1 MVLASTGNSL
11 SLRSKIEQLSLSL
24 QCCCIASMPAQARM
38 IHVHVFI
45 FGFAQKSKFLRYLL
59 AT

>member
-24 QCCCIASMPAQARM
+24 QCCCIVSMPAQARM
-38 IHVHVFI
+38 LHVQI
-45 FGFAQKSKFLRYLL
+45 FL
-59 AT
+59 ALPKRANSY

>member
-24 QCCCIASMPAQARM
+24 QCCCIVSMPAQARM
-38 IHVHVFI
+38 LHVQYFWLCPKEQI
-45 FGFAQKSKFLRYLL
+45 PTLP
-59 AT
+59 TT